1 MARGDDGSRR
11 TREEARSSCVR
22 FSPTGR
28 EWAVCTTDGLLL
40 YSLDDATAF
49 DPSELDESV
58 TPEATQVRVTELPVT
73 QDKTFYLVCTVRN
86 GFGLEFGS
94 VFESRLC
101 RFGDGFEIGCDL
113 DLEADSIIG
122 FGFGGLFGKRRR
134 CNCLF
139 FFCAN
144 FQIRNVSCFPN
155 HLLYRENVVGRH
167 FPTHFLP
174 FPHLLQF

>member
-58 TPEATQVRVTELPVT
+58 TPEATEVEWHNRTKDVRCFLVWSALFGTGFNSVVNWKWKRIRSLEL
-73 QDKTFYLVCTVRN
+73 DMESDSIS
-86 GFGLEFGS
+86 GFG
-94 VFESRLC
+94 
-101 RFGDGFEIGCDL
+101 
-113 DLEADSIIG
+113 IG
-122 FGFGGLFGKRRR
+122 FGNGFDQWIWGLLLKEI
-134 CNCLF
+134 CLKLC
-139 FFCAN
+139 FFC
-144 FQIRNVSCFPN
+144 
-155 HLLYRENVVGRH
+155 ENVVGRL
-167 FPTHFLP
+167 FPPLVRGKRFVRVSP
-174 FPHLLQF
+174 EIRQSPEIDIF